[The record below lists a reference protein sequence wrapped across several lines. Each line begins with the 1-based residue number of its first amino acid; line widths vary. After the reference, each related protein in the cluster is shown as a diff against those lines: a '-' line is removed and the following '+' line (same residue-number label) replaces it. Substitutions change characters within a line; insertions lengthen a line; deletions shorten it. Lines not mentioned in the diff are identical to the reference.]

1 MVVPGC
7 ASWLEAIGSEMAL
20 DDAAVELDTAL
31 DEVATELETMLEDAA
46 AELETALED
55 AATELDTAL
64 DEAAAELETALDEAA
79 TELETALDEAAAE
92 LDTALDE
99 AAAELEVAFVAELD
113 ETFVVDD
120 VDVAW
125 DEASVGWLDAGRTG
139 TASSSLQAGKA
150 IKSVRSMVAKASHA
164 SGCRFMRSVP
174 PSGSCCVA
182 RIQF

>member
-1 MVVPGC
+1 
-7 ASWLEAIGSEMAL
+7 MAL
-20 DDAAVELDTAL
+20 DE
-31 DEVATELETMLEDAA
+31 AA
-46 AELETALED
+46 AELETALDD
-55 AATELDTAL
+55 AAVELDTAL

-79 TELETALDEAAAE
+79 AELETALDEAAAELETALDEAAAE
-92 LDTALDE
+92 LDTALAELPEIAVE
-99 AAAELEVAFVAELD
+99 ATELEVAFVAELD

>member
-55 AATELDTAL
+55 AATELETVL
-64 DEAAAELETALDEAA
+64 DEAAA
-79 TELETALDEAAAE
+79 ELETALDEAAAE
-92 LDTALDE
+92 LDTALAELPEIAVE
-99 AAAELEVAFVAELD
+99 ATELEVAFVAELD